1 MSSSTAVEMNN
12 NNDNITEHFN
22 DEIRKLANSDKE
34 VHKELVETITKFRDE
49 EDDATEDDLWWD
61 SSSPP
66 PQFYT
71 LVFYDDDVS
80 LYILDASYAD
90 MVEEAEP
97 EITTGKSKDMT
108 LMTGKSRDVTL
119 MMGKSRDKMMSENK
133 LMQSVVQFLL
143 ASTPNSV
150 YKPNLREEYVRKW
163 IVPELFPV
171 WTNAEEIFD
180 DNKPVDDDIKYV
192 PPVIEY
198 PSFQLTSAM

>member
-12 NNDNITEHFN
+12 NNDNITKHFN

-80 LYILDASYAD
+80 LYILDAD

-108 LMTGKSRDVTL
+108 VMTGKSRDMTL

-143 ASTPNSV
+143 ASTPDSV

-180 DNKPVDDDIKYV
+180 DNKPVDDDMKYV

-198 PSFQLTSAM
+198 PSFQLTSVM

>member
-119 MMGKSRDKMMSENK
+119 MMGKSRDKIDVGE
-133 LMQSVVQFLL
+133 QVDAVCC
-143 ASTPNSV
+143 P
-150 YKPNLREEYVRKW
+150 
-163 IVPELFPV
+163 FPPCGQ
-171 WTNAEEIFD
+171 A
-180 DNKPVDDDIKYV
+180 
-192 PPVIEY
+192 
-198 PSFQLTSAM
+198 

>member
-71 LVFYDDDVS
+71 LVFYYDDVS
-80 LYILDASYAD
+80 LYSLDASYAN
-90 MVEEAEP
+90 MLEEAEP
-97 EITTGKSKDMT
+97 EITMGKSK
-108 LMTGKSRDVTL
+108 DVTL

-143 ASTPNSV
+143 ASTPDSV

>member
-22 DEIRKLANSDKE
+22 YEIRKLANSDKE

-49 EDDATEDDLWWD
+49 EDDSTEDDLWWD
-61 SSSPP
+61 SRSPP

-90 MVEEAEP
+90 MLEEAEP

-143 ASTPNSV
+143 ASTPDSV

-163 IVPELFPV
+163 IVPELFLDGPM
-171 WTNAEEIFD
+171 
-180 DNKPVDDDIKYV
+180 PRKYLM
-192 PPVIEY
+192 I
-198 PSFQLTSAM
+198 TSL

>member
-34 VHKELVETITKFRDE
+34 VHKELVETIKKFRDE

-108 LMTGKSRDVTL
+108 LMTGKF
-119 MMGKSRDKMMSENK
+119 RDKMMSENK

-143 ASTPNSV
+143 ASMPDSV

>member
-80 LYILDASYAD
+80 LYIIDASYAD
-90 MVEEAEP
+90 MVEEAEL
-97 EITTGKSKDMT
+97 EITMGKSKDMT

-143 ASTPNSV
+143 TFTPDSV

>member
-108 LMTGKSRDVTL
+108 LMTGKSRD
-119 MMGKSRDKMMSENK
+119 KMMSENK

-143 ASTPNSV
+143 ASTPDSV

>member
-108 LMTGKSRDVTL
+108 LMTGKSRD
-119 MMGKSRDKMMSENK
+119 KMMSENK
-133 LMQSVVQFLL
+133 LMQSVVQFIL
-143 ASTPNSV
+143 ASTPDSV

>member
-108 LMTGKSRDVTL
+108 LM
-119 MMGKSRDKMMSENK
+119 MGKSRDKMMSENK

-143 ASTPNSV
+143 ASTPDSV

>member
-97 EITTGKSKDMT
+97 EI
-108 LMTGKSRDVTL
+108 MTGKSRDVTL

-143 ASTPNSV
+143 ASTPDSV

>member
-22 DEIRKLANSDKE
+22 DKIRKLANSDKE

-71 LVFYDDDVS
+71 LVFYDDNVS

-108 LMTGKSRDVTL
+108 LMTGKSRD
-119 MMGKSRDKMMSENK
+119 KMMSENK

-143 ASTPNSV
+143 ASTPDSV

-180 DNKPVDDDIKYV
+180 DNKPVDDDMKYV

>member
-1 MSSSTAVEMNN
+1 MNN

-22 DEIRKLANSDKE
+22 DDIRKLANSDKE

-108 LMTGKSRDVTL
+108 LMTGKSRD
-119 MMGKSRDKMMSENK
+119 KMMSENK
-133 LMQSVVQFLL
+133 LMHSSRAVSSMDQCRG
-143 ASTPNSV
+143 N
-150 YKPNLREEYVRKW
+150 
-163 IVPELFPV
+163 I
-171 WTNAEEIFD
+171 
-180 DNKPVDDDIKYV
+180 
-192 PPVIEY
+192 
-198 PSFQLTSAM
+198 

>member
-1 MSSSTAVEMNN
+1 MLL
-12 NNDNITEHFN
+12 
-22 DEIRKLANSDKE
+22 KL
-34 VHKELVETITKFRDE
+34 IYG
-49 EDDATEDDLWWD
+49 D

-133 LMQSVVQFLL
+133 LMQSVVKFLL
-143 ASTPNSV
+143 ASTPDSV